1 VNINLGLKQEPPVV
15 EEVEEHY
22 NIFGKFKIVL
32 KDGKPKIIPIS
43 QYCIPTNKPRKPK
56 KEKRSVV
63 VSSKPM
69 EISEGEF

>member
-1 VNINLGLKQEPPVV
+1 MNINLGLKQEPSAV

-56 KEKRSVV
+56 KEKRGVV
-63 VSSKPM
+63 ISKTKM
-69 EISEGEF
+69 EVEESEF